1 MNTLRSTHWAKMV
14 LTVVMLCALL
24 LQVQTVFACQMMDH
38 SGPIEHCCCDDDSSP
53 MAMGNDQASSMQC
66 CEYSLNVS
74 MGVEVDENEPVILTS
89 YSSLDPPPTTIVFL
103 LVALW
108 PELTQASQPPL
119 HWDLESQPAH
129 PGTSTWLSTSRLR
142 I

>member
-1 MNTLRSTHWAKMV
+1 MNTLRSTDWVKKA

-38 SGPIEHCCCDDDSSP
+38 SGPIEHCCCDDDASP
-53 MAMGNDQASSMQC
+53 MAIENNQHDAMQC
-66 CEYSLNVS
+66 CEVSINVS
-74 MGVEVDENEPVILTS
+74 MDVESDEIEPVVRTS
-89 YSSLDPPPTTIVFL
+89 HSSLDPPPITVVFL
-103 LVALW
+103 LAALW
-108 PELTQASQPPL
+108 PEVTQVSQPPVL
-119 HWDLESQPAH
+119 WDLESKPAH